1 MEITFEED
9 YLREL
14 YYEGKAHNKK
24 YRFQPQ
30 IIKKYVRVIDLMAS
44 LNSTADFIATKLY
57 ITKFLW
63 VIRKIV
69 NLLESMTNIE

>member
-1 MEITFEED
+1 MEIIFEED

-44 LNSTADFIATKLY
+44 LNSTADFFATKLY